1 MKRHPKIFHLIFSF
15 VFLFAQAAW
24 AQQYITG
31 SVTDAETE
39 DALISASI
47 QIADSDIATVTDS
60 DGSFKLTG
68 VPEGSHTLIV
78 RYLGYQTKE
87 QQVDIVSGETK
98 ELQIELQPAG
108 LEFDDLII
116 TASPTG
122 SNVTYQPTRSFNEEE
137 MQRRAA
143 NSFGE
148 MLDGEPGVAM
158 RSFGPAPSR
167 PVIRGFGDDRILV
180 LENGERMGDLSET
193 AHDHNIA
200 LEPEATERL
209 EVVRGPAGLLYGS
222 NALGGVVNLIT
233 QDIPQDWSRGSSGTA
248 SLRGASV
255 NTMGSGFGRYQ
266 YGGENWATGARISYR
281 RAGNLHTPQG
291 ELPGTGINN
300 VEGAIGSAFHRD
312 TFTGGFALMAMDNVF
327 GVPEEIDNPDEEV
340 EIRMNRQAM
349 QGRGQWETNSFFDEG
364 ELRLHTSRFFQQE
377 VEMEFENGGLDEEE
391 IELEFLQHSISS
403 TLTLQHR
410 PVGMLD
416 RGAVGL
422 SVNHR
427 NLDVGG
433 LEAFT
438 PGVSDGSAALFT
450 FQEAPLTD
458 VFTAQAG
465 IRVEQEW
472 LNTLANE
479 FFPETDEQRRSTN
492 LSGAA
497 GINYRPSEFLEIGSQ
512 FARAH
517 RTPTLEEL
525 FADGP
530 HLGIGAFEIG
540 DPDLR
545 DEIGHGLDLFVRWTG
560 TRFAGEVAGYTNHLS
575 NFIIFQPTGETDE
588 DSELPIYKYEA
599 ENALIS
605 GFEAD
610 FKMRVTDE
618 LILNLGADYVHGHR
632 LDEENTP
639 LPNMPPLRAILG
651 LDYDIER
658 WWVGVKSR
666 LVSAQNRVAEGES
679 GTDGYTLLD
688 VDAGYRLDQGGRHLL
703 TLRID
708 NLFNVT
714 YRDHLSRVEERR
726 YTMPARNFNL
736 GWKWRF

>member
-1 MKRHPKIFHLIFSF
+1 MHTLQKIIPTIFSLIL
-15 VFLFAQAAW
+15 LFAQPVW
-24 AQQYITG
+24 AQQQISG
-31 SVTDAETE
+31 SVTDAENQE
-39 DALISASI
+39 ALISASI
-47 QIADSDIATVTDS
+47 QIAGSDIATVTNS

-87 QQVDIVSGETK
+87 QEININPGEAK
-98 ELQIELQPAG
+98 EIQIKLQPID

-122 SNVTYQPTRSFNEEE
+122 SNVSYQPSRSLNEEE

-148 MLDGEPGVAM
+148 MLDGEPGIAM

-233 QDIPQDWSRGSSGTA
+233 QDIPQDWSRGSSGTT

-266 YGGENWATGARISYR
+266 YGGESWATGARISYR
-281 RAGNLHTPQG
+281 NAGNLHTPEG

-300 VEGAIGSAFHRD
+300 LEGAVGSAFQRD
-312 TFTGGFALMAMDNVF
+312 SFTGGFALMAMDNVF
-327 GVPEEIDNPDEEV
+327 GVPEEIDDPDEKV
-340 EIRMNRQAM
+340 EIRMDRQAL
-349 QGRGQWETNSFFDEG
+349 QGRGQWETTGFFDEG
-364 ELRLHTSRFFQQE
+364 ELRLHSSRFFQQE
-377 VEMEFENGGLDEEE
+377 VEMEFENGRLDEEE
-391 IELEFLQHSISS
+391 IELEFLQYALST

-410 PVGMLD
+410 PVGILD
-416 RGAVGL
+416 RGAIGL
-422 SVNHR
+422 NVNHR
-427 NLDVGG
+427 KLDVGG
-433 LEAFT
+433 EEAFT
-438 PGVSDGSAALFT
+438 PGVSDGSVAMFT
-450 FQEAPLTD
+450 FHESPLTD

-465 IRVEQEW
+465 VRIEQEW
-472 LNTLANE
+472 LSTLTNE
-479 FFPETDEQRRSTN
+479 FFPDTDERRRSTN
-492 LSGAA
+492 LSGAV

-517 RTPTLEEL
+517 RTPTLEEF

-545 DEIGHGLDLFVRWTG
+545 DEIGHGLDLFIRWSG
-560 TRFAGEVAGYTNHLS
+560 SRFEGEVAGYMNHLS
-575 NFIIFQPTGETDE
+575 NFVIFQPTGNVDQ
-588 DSELPIYKYEA
+588 DSKLPIFRYEA
-599 ENALIS
+599 DDALIS

-610 FKMRVTDE
+610 LKMRVTEE
-618 LILNLGADYVHGHR
+618 LIFNLGADYVHGHR
-632 LDEENTP
+632 LDKDKTP
-639 LPNMPPLRAILG
+639 LPNMPPLRAIIG
-651 LDYDIER
+651 LDYDSER
-658 WWVGVKSR
+658 WWAGVKSR
-666 LVSAQNRVAEGES
+666 FVSSQTRVAEGES
-679 GTDGYTLLD
+679 ETDGYTLLD
-688 VDAGYRLDQGGRHLL
+688 VDAGYRLDQAGRHLL

>member
-1 MKRHPKIFHLIFSF
+1 MKLHQIIFPVIFS
-15 VFLFAQAAW
+15 VVCLLTQSAW
-24 AQQYITG
+24 AQQQITG
-31 SVTDAETE
+31 SVTDAETG
-39 DALISASI
+39 DALVSASI
-47 QIADSDIATVTDS
+47 QIAGSDIAAVSGS
-60 DGSFKLTG
+60 DGSFELSG
-68 VPEGSHTLIV
+68 VPEGSHTLVI
-78 RYLGYQTKE
+78 RYLGYQTQE
-87 QQVDIVSGETK
+87 QEVDIGSGETK
-98 ELQIELQPAG
+98 DLDIALHPAG

-122 SNVTYQPTRSFNEEE
+122 SNVSYQPSRAFNEEE

-233 QDIPQDWSRGSSGTA
+233 RDIPQEWSRGSSGTA
-248 SLRGASV
+248 SLRGATV

-266 YGGENWATGARISYR
+266 YGGESRAIGARVSYR
-281 RAGNLHTPQG
+281 RAGNLHTPEG

-300 VEGAIGSAFHRD
+300 IEGAIGSAFQRD
-312 TFTGGFALMAMDNVF
+312 TFTGGFAMMAMNNVF
-327 GVPEEIDNPDEEV
+327 GVPEEMDNPDEEV
-340 EIRMNRQAM
+340 EIRMDRQAL
-349 QGRGQWETNSFFDEG
+349 QGRGQWERDGFFDQG
-364 ELRLHTSRFFQQE
+364 ELRLHSSRFFQQE
-377 VEMEFENGGLDEEE
+377 VEMEFENGRLDEQE
-391 IELEFLQHSISS
+391 IELEFLQYSISS

-427 NLDVGG
+427 ILDVGG

-438 PGVSDGSAALFT
+438 PGVSDGSVALFT
-450 FQEAPLTD
+450 FQEAPLSD
-458 VFTAQAG
+458 VITAQAG
-465 IRVEQEW
+465 IRMEQEW
-472 LNTLANE
+472 LSTLSNE
-479 FFPETDEQRRSTN
+479 FFPETDEQRSSTN
-492 LSGAA
+492 FSGAA
-497 GINYRPSEFLEIGSQ
+497 GINYRPFGSLEIGSQ

-517 RTPTLEEL
+517 RTPRLEEL

-545 DEIGHGLDLFVRWTG
+545 DEIGHGIDMFVRWAG

-575 NFIIFQPTGETDE
+575 DFIIFQPTGETDQ
-588 DSELPIYKYEA
+588 DSGLPVFRYEA
-599 ENALIS
+599 EDALIS

-618 LILNLGADYVHGHR
+618 WMFNLGADYVHGHR

-639 LPNMPPLRAILG
+639 LPNMPPLRAIIG
-651 LDYDIER
+651 LEYDTER
-658 WWVGVKSR
+658 WWAGAKSR

-679 GTDGYTLLD
+679 ATDGYTLLD